1 MWVEPR
7 PHRVLVATGLAAL
20 VSSLLVPAWRWLAA
34 DAVATVQ
41 PERALALVPHH
52 PRALEIAATQAIAGG
67 DLASAEELAKLAIA
81 RRPLEG
87 RAYRVLAAV
96 YEQTG
101 RVAEAYAA
109 HRAAIAVSPN
119 DAISRLWLASRSLEE
134 AQYPE
139 ALGHID
145 RALRARPD
153 LADTVFPVLSAG
165 LGNPDFVAALVT
177 NLAAAPPWRGAFID
191 QVIQEVAPLETVG
204 LLIDRLADRGRLTE
218 RELRAWLG
226 RLAHERRWDALS
238 AAWER
243 FVAPGLRSS
252 YALVDGGFER
262 DPHGFGLGWLVSR
275 VPGAQIGFAPA
286 RGSRNGGRALM
297 VRFLDQRVPFAHVQQ
312 RLLLS
317 EGRYRLSGEAR
328 AESLRARRGLVW
340 EVRCDDRH
348 EPLAIGPALSGTKP
362 WHEWSVAFV
371 VPHDC
376 PSQWLTL
383 RLLAIGPSEEMVG
396 GMAAFDGLGIARL
409 DGGDGDAES
418 ISSVRPSARQQKAD

>member
-1 MWVEPR
+1 MWAEAQR
-7 PHRVLVATGLAAL
+7 PRVLVATGLAVM
-20 VSSLLVPAWRWLAA
+20 VSSLLVPAWRWFAA
-34 DAVATVQ
+34 DAVATVE

-52 PRALEIAATQAIAGG
+52 PRALEVAATRALAGG

-87 RAYRVLAAV
+87 RSYRILAAV

-101 RVAEAYAA
+101 RMPDAHAA

-119 DAISRLWLASRSLEE
+119 DAISRLWVASRLLDE

-153 LADTVFPVLSAG
+153 LADKVFPVLSAG

-177 NLAAAPPWRGAFID
+177 NLAGAPPWRGAYLD
-191 QVIQEVAPLETVG
+191 QIIREVAPLEAVDA
-204 LLIDRLADRGRLTE
+204 LIDRLAARSRLTE

-243 FVAPGLRSS
+243 FVAPGARSS

-275 VPGAQIGFAPA
+275 VPGAQVGFAPA
-286 RGSRNGGRALM
+286 RGSRNGGRALV
-297 VRFLDQRVPFAHVQQ
+297 VRFLDQRVPFEHVQQ
-312 RLLLS
+312 RLLLPQ
-317 EGRYRLSGEAR
+317 GRYRLSGEAR

-340 EVRCDDRH
+340 EVRCDDRN
-348 EPLAIGPALSGTKP
+348 EPLANGPALSGSQS
-362 WHEWSVAFV
+362 WHEWSVEFV
-371 VPHDC
+371 VPRDC

-383 RLLAIGPSEEMVG
+383 RLLAWGPSEQMVG
-396 GMAAFDGLGIARL
+396 GVAAFDGLGIARL
-409 DGGDGDAES
+409 DDGPGEAES
-418 ISSVRPSARQQKAD
+418 ISSVRARTRQQKAD